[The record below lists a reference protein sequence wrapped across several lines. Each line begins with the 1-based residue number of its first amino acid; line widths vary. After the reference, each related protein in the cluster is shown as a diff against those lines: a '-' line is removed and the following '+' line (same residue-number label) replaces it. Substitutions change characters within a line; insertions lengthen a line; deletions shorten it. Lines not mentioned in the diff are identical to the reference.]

1 MKPIKASDE
10 RTLENAIAMAN
21 AIASKSMHDLDK
33 RHLEDFYPEQPPPP
47 CQTPNSPTAK
57 KFSFWF
63 PNSGGGGGSAG
74 AGAAAAAGERR
85 HFSDEANANADIES
99 LLTPGAKDAYKV
111 PNAKRSTYK
120 RLGSVQLVPTH
131 PSVEGSHGKA
141 YAVRRLREFSSV
153 NSLKREE
160 GGK

>member
-33 RHLEDFYPEQPPPP
+33 RHLDDFYPEQP
-47 CQTPNSPTAK
+47 CQTPNSPAK

-63 PNSGGGGGSAG
+63 PNEKESK
-74 AGAAAAAGERR
+74 ERR

-111 PNAKRSTYK
+111 
-120 RLGSVQLVPTH
+120 LI
-131 PSVEGSHGKA
+131 
-141 YAVRRLREFSSV
+141 
-153 NSLKREE
+153 E
-160 GGK
+160 GGGIHKMAATEEVDASSRSPR

>member
-33 RHLEDFYPEQPPPP
+33 RHLDDFYPEQP
-47 CQTPNSPTAK
+47 CQTPNSPAK

-63 PNSGGGGGSAG
+63 PKEPQGG
-74 AGAAAAAGERR
+74 GERR

-99 LLTPGAKDAYKV
+99 LLTPGAKDAYKM
-111 PNAKRSTYK
+111 
-120 RLGSVQLVPTH
+120 LI
-131 PSVEGSHGKA
+131 
-141 YAVRRLREFSSV
+141 
-153 NSLKREE
+153 E
-160 GGK
+160 GGGIHKMATAEEVDTSSRSPR

>member
-33 RHLEDFYPEQPPPP
+33 RHLDDFYPEQP
-47 CQTPNSPTAK
+47 CQTPNSPAK

-63 PNSGGGGGSAG
+63 PGGGGASGG
-74 AGAAAAAGERR
+74 GERR

-99 LLTPGAKDAYKV
+99 LLTPGAKDAYKM
-111 PNAKRSTYK
+111 
-120 RLGSVQLVPTH
+120 LI
-131 PSVEGSHGKA
+131 
-141 YAVRRLREFSSV
+141 
-153 NSLKREE
+153 E
-160 GGK
+160 GGGIHKMAAAEEVDASSRSPR